1 MDAIKKKMEKLANE
15 TNEAEIRIAQFEELK
30 AANEKEAEKY
40 EEQLK
45 IIQKKIQNMESSY
58 DVCIEDLFNQT
69 VKLEAMEK
77 KAGNADSEVSSLRG
91 RLILLQENNEKQE
104 DRLAKATLELAGAS
118 LRADQAVRKRVE
130 LENGV
135 SSNEESIDNL
145 DKQLSEAK
153 ITLSDSEAKFEDISR
168 KLATLE
174 ADAARANAN
183 ADATEKKIRD
193 IEEEL
198 KIVGNNLQVLEVEE
212 EKTIKRE
219 EKSQEEIMELVY
231 KLKRSEY
238 RGEQADMHIQRLNVR
253 IDQVEEDLLAE
264 KYKIKKINDE
274 VNQTFDDMLS
284 LTV

>member
-284 LTV
+284 LSV